1 MLAKCDEASLEG
13 AMLKK
18 WAIKLLKKN
27 RVGPFIVFFPLN
39 LEEQI
44 DNMHH
49 FFAHPEKKFKEGG
62 GVEDCP
68 DNILI
73 KFKISK
79 PTQAEVLQVQ
89 APAASKGGGS
99 WFLLAV
105 AAKALTTPG
114 PCKHGLGVALRQKGF
129 SNCKLKFQ
137 TSKFNTSTDTL
148 HVQTIRA
155 PEDFDYSA
163 PLEYWIKTEGEWESH
178 KANFTRLAP
187 ELMTELKL
195 KPCKH
200 PISFSCLCHIVSARK
215 KVHKGKPRAS
225 QESQLDFLKT
235 QRAMQSQ
242 MEEEEEGE
250 ENPMSTAMV
259 PAEGTPMALL

>member
-1 MLAKCDEASLEG
+1 MLAKCDEASLDG
-13 AMLKK
+13 AMLNK

-27 RVGPFIVFFPLN
+27 RVGPFIVFSPLN

-68 DNILI
+68 DNISI
-73 KFKISK
+73 KLKISK

-105 AAKALTTPG
+105 SAKALTTPA

-129 SNCKLKFQ
+129 SSCKLKFQ

-148 HVQTIRA
+148 HVQTISA
-155 PEDFDYSA
+155 PEVFDYST
-163 PLEYWIKTEGEWESH
+163 PLEYWIKNPESEWESH

-200 PISFSCLCHIVSARK
+200 PKSFSCLCHIVSARK

-225 QESQLDFLKT
+225 QESQMDFLNA
-235 QRAMQSQ
+235 QRAMQLQ
-242 MEEEEEGE
+242 MEGEEEGE
-250 ENPMSTAMV
+250 ENPVSSA
-259 PAEGTPMALL
+259 GTPMAIL